1 MVHRSAD
8 GDLSSLDDLAAA
20 EALRLEKERLERG
33 RLLFAGP
40 CDFVK
45 GVVQLDHLP
54 EAVLPEVAFAGR
66 SNVGKSSLINGLTGR
81 KYLARASNTPG
92 RTRELNYFDL
102 GGRLWLVDMPGYGY
116 AEAAKSDVAR
126 WTELIMLYLRGRAN
140 LNRVFLLIDSR
151 HGVKA
156 NDLETMKMLDAAAVV
171 YQLVLTKADKLS
183 TEKARQE
190 VYELTLAAVAKRPA
204 AFPEVIM
211 TSSETGRGM
220 DLLRAAV
227 ADFALQ
233 K

>member
-1 MVHRSAD
+1 M
-8 GDLSSLDDLAAA
+8 
-20 EALRLEKERLERG
+20 RLERG

-40 CDFVK
+40 CSFVK
-45 GVVQLDHLP
+45 GVVSLDRLP
-54 EAVLPEVAFAGR
+54 EAELPEVAFAGR

-81 KYLARASNTPG
+81 NHLARASNTPG

-116 AEAAKSDVAR
+116 AEAPKSEVAR

-151 HGVKA
+151 HGVKE
-156 NDLETMKMLDAAAVV
+156 NDLETMKLLDKAAVV

-183 TEKARQE
+183 TESARQA
-190 VYELTLAAVAKRPA
+190 VLAATQASLAKQPA

-211 TSSETGRGM
+211 TSSETGRGL
-220 DLLRAAV
+220 DLLRAAI
-227 ADFALQ
+227 ADFARTA
-233 K
+233 